1 MGFFSGLASLFSS
14 NTGHSTEQAAED
26 SIEYKGFAITPNP
39 MNEGGQYRLSA
50 IIEKEVNEVVL
61 SHAFIRSDVI
71 ASRDDCIEM
80 TIRKAKIA
88 IDQMG
93 ESIFN

>member
-1 MGFFSGLASLFSS
+1 MGILSGLASLFSS
-14 NTGHSTEQAAED
+14 NADTQTKAESAD
-26 SIEYKGFAITPNP
+26 SIEYNGFTITPTP
-39 MNEGGQYRLSA
+39 IREGGQFRLSA
-50 IIEKEVNEVVL
+50 TITKPVGEIIQT
-61 SHAFIRSDVI
+61 HTFIRSDVI

-93 ESIFN
+93 DNIFN

>member
-1 MGFFSGLASLFSS
+1 MGILSGLASLFSS
-14 NTGHSTEQAAED
+14 NADTQTKAESAD
-26 SIEYKGFAITPNP
+26 SIEYNGFTITPTP
-39 MNEGGQYRLSA
+39 IPEGGQFRLSA
-50 IIEKEVNEVVL
+50 TITKPAHEMIQT
-61 SHAFIRSDVI
+61 HTFIRSDVI

-93 ESIFN
+93 EKIFD